1 MKRKFNPIDRVMFRF
16 SISIMALLILTLIGI
31 VWTKGVQAKH
41 IGSLEQK
48 NYDQEILLQKAYNDR
63 DNNPIIIVIPQIE
76 FGIASWY
83 GEPEHGQIR
92 ADGKVYDMYELH
104 TAAHSKLPLGTVVLV
119 TNLKNHKSVIVRIND
134 RLPRIWNKSGRIVDL
149 SFAAGQEV
157 DMIRDGLVRVEL
169 KVIITSEELTPEA
182 IHEKRKILETIN
194 DKN

>member
-149 SFAAGQEV
+149 SLAAGQEV
-157 DMIRDGLVRVEL
+157 GMIRDGLVQVEL
-169 KVIITSEELTPEA
+169 KVIVTSEDMTPEM

>member
-1 MKRKFNPIDRVMFRF
+1 MERCNQYLIRMIIGMFMV
-16 SISIMALLILTLIGI
+16 IIGMAII
-31 VWTKGVQAKH
+31 
-41 IGSLEQK
+41 IGSLIRQIDSFK
-48 NYDQEILLQKAYNDR
+48 QQNSDQSAQIQKAYEERNH
-63 DNNPIIIVIPQIE
+63 NPIIIAVSQTE
-76 FGIASWY
+76 HGIASWY

-92 ADGKVYDMYELH
+92 ADGQVYDMYELH
-104 TAAHSKLPLGTVVLV
+104 TAAHSKLPLGTTVLV

-134 RLPRIWNKSGRIVDL
+134 RLPKVWNKSGRIVDL